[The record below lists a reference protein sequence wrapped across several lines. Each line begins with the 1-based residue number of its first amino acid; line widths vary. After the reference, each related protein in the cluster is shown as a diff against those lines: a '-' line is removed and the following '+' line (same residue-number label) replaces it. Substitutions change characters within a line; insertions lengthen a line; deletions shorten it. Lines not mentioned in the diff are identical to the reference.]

1 MDFVLTHSYIF
12 IDKSNITHLKLSE
25 CKSKLLNDNNILLG
39 LLNIP
44 TNNTLY
50 KIHILEN
57 KSKLYNIKIQIEI
70 DYLKLVNYIKKKT
83 KIPNKNELFFLLK
96 KNFIKPELNNTNI
109 NDKINKISY
118 KKLNLKSSFFYKK
131 DFIKFKDL
139 VFDILNENIYF
150 ENEIDN
156 KIYGESYIFNII
168 KSYPNIN
175 ILKQIIK
182 YINNST
188 ILLYN
193 YDNKKLINTYLSSM
207 KNRNN
212 LSTIIIGNVLK
223 ETYKKNN
230 YETLIIFDIENLP
243 NYIQQIKEK
252 IEFKNIIVINQ
263 KYEINKLEY
272 LNLIENKCLYNQE
285 QFKNSF
291 INIKNTNIIFS
302 KKILKKYKQIDFTK
316 DYIKN
321 LTTKNKNLYNSLE
334 ENIINLNNI
343 SLKSKTLSEYKNNKC
358 SICLDKFK
366 LPKLIS
372 TNCNHLYCDTCL
384 FKNFLVSNKCPQCRQ
399 IINTNNLY
407 KNNSK
412 YSSKIVYINT
422 NLEFNKKLLV
432 ISYFKESLHTL
443 QKIFNNNKN
452 LVLINIKN
460 IINIKNYNNYDKIL
474 FLEDNYP
481 DFDYYKYLFVD
492 TKRKIEI
499 LS

>member
-25 CKSKLLNDNNILLG
+25 CKTKLLDGNNILVG

-50 KIHILEN
+50 KIQMLEN
-57 KSKLYNIKIQIEI
+57 KSKLNNIKIKIEI
-70 DYLKLVNYIKKKT
+70 DYCKLVEYVKKKS

-182 YINNST
+182 YTNNSS

-193 YDNKKLINTYLSSM
+193 YDNKKLINTYLSSI

-223 ETYKKNN
+223 ETYKKNK

-243 NYIQQIKEK
+243 NYIQKIKEK
-252 IEFKNIIVINQ
+252 IDFKNIIVINQ

-321 LTTKNKNLYNSLE
+321 LTPKNKNLYNSLE

-343 SLKSKTLSEYKNNKC
+343 SL
-358 SICLDKFK
+358 
-366 LPKLIS
+366 
-372 TNCNHLYCDTCL
+372 
-384 FKNFLVSNKCPQCRQ
+384 
-399 IINTNNLY
+399 
-407 KNNSK
+407 
-412 YSSKIVYINT
+412 
-422 NLEFNKKLLV
+422 
-432 ISYFKESLHTL
+432 ISYKLM
-443 QKIFNNNKN
+443 QI
-452 LVLINIKN
+452 LINQLLLIK
-460 IINIKNYNNYDKIL
+460 
-474 FLEDNYP
+474 
-481 DFDYYKYLFVD
+481 
-492 TKRKIEI
+492 
-499 LS
+499 LSS